1 MVVRRTQADRRA
13 ATRERLERATV
24 EALVEVGVE
33 RTSTSEICRRAELSQ
48 GALFQHYPSKQALLV
63 AAVARAY
70 ADLRAEFQG
79 ALHAGPSDVR
89 TLLVLTW
96 RAFSDP
102 RAVATLE
109 LYHRCRTD
117 PPLHAELGPMLD
129 AHAAALLADA
139 AALLGPHSPPD
150 APVVLGITFAA
161 LQGAAPGARIE
172 GREPPL
178 LPLALDWLAA
188 RLSPGGAP

>member
-1 MVVRRTQADRRA
+1 MVRRTQADRRA
-13 ATRERLERATV
+13 AAKERLERATL

-33 RTSTSEICRRAELSQ
+33 GASTTEICRRAALSQ

-70 ADLRAEFQG
+70 ADLRAELQE
-79 ALHAGPSDVR
+79 ALRAGPADLR
-89 TLLVLTW
+89 TLLALTW

-102 RAVATLE
+102 RAVASLE

-117 PPLHAELGPMLD
+117 RTLHAELGPMLE
-129 AHAAALLADA
+129 AHAAGLLAEA
-139 AALLGPHSPPD
+139 AALLGPDAPPD

-172 GREPPL
+172 GVEPPL